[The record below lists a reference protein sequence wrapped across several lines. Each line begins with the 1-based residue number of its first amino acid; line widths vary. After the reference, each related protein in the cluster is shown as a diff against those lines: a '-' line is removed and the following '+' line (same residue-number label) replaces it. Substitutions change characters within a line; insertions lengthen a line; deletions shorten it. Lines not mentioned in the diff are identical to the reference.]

1 MENAINIVKKH
12 DPLHK
17 DVGTYNNVLGTE
29 RQVAIKRKLLL
40 TPIRPAEPEHIQN
53 INHQLDYA
61 PIGDARRPTER
72 YDY

>member
-40 TPIRPAEPEHIQN
+40 TPIRPGRGLI
-53 INHQLDYA
+53 
-61 PIGDARRPTER
+61 
-72 YDY
+72 